1 MPVAVRK
8 KPKAPAA
15 EEASEPPAET
25 HTPAE
30 EAEKLPVVEHDMDE
44 SSGSEDG
51 GEGQD
56 TFAAPPTYE
65 GPARQR
71 QKSWAKIRA
80 GGELHGRLRV
90 DRSERFL
97 ATYSSPQHSSSRLHD
112 YEAPG
117 GARRRRRAGTYAR
130 SPRPVPEARVPEALV
145 PGALFARPPA
155 PAPDASERLLSA
167 AFDDLAAQGRGARAS
182 GGAGA
187 RRGGRGGL
195 AVAHA
200 PDDLLDGLDVPG
212 LGDPVDLSRIVL
224 DLRDRVE
231 KDEIGAP
238 LDLARGASRT
248 RARAS
253 RRSAARRWAP
263 RRASARPRRPRAS
276 REKELQRSF
285 SRAGEALNAVV
296 EKQRGTIRER
306 YGYVEPGGKV
316 GGRRYAV
323 NWDLI
328 PRPIEIRV
336 HGLRAVKDK
345 LPKGTYVIMVSMQD
359 RLAGRPLRWTKTHSY
374 GGGGFGPKPA
384 ATRPFRHKGRYHD
397 VDLKVNQSI
406 FALCPSMGELRPAN
420 CLVFELFRLADKRN
434 PRDAVVGWSALP
446 LCDPH
451 FAVIKGKFKVPVLRG
466 EVKPHFDRF
475 SMIQD
480 AYVNDLSA
488 WLGNMYVEIRYL
500 PRETIDPEGNLKDEY
515 HVEYDFI
522 NKLLQLGDTAR
533 GARGGLRKGHGSTS
547 ESAREGKDGDTRW
560 PWQKKRDAAKV
571 APGDD
576 EPAAARRPK
585 RRAKPWWARR
595 QTIFDRRGSTQRK
608 RSVDKGD
615 AKAPLLAPGQLTL
628 PESRKDLELE
638 DMHTG
643 QQSESSGDELFFE
656 DRDRSKVT
664 GTEAV
669 QALSSEEDE
678 PHFRGKFGDGARYDP
693 AGLGLHGTDRAA
705 QDVDDD
711 DEAWWTD
718 LRVAGARDHFYFS
731 VAEEPGRRRP
741 PTATAIVITKF
752 KFVWQELFM
761 DLSSDV
767 RAADYAA
774 THNLRW
780 QWARC
785 SRIFLTGNADS
796 WLVMVLCAMALWM
809 RVYVHYTGQWLLL
822 SAQKVAIY
830 GFRAQLWGFEFKYMP
845 DGLKTM
851 EEVGVVGMG
860 GISVLLAFLGLV
872 GVCRLYQSTGSALP
886 DPVSQYV
893 AAFGLGT
900 LLDPLLVLAV
910 DILASNYACD
920 TRPGCRKDYTKNSCD
935 CFEGDAFKLWRRMVD
950 EENGGIIGIFY
961 VVIIYAIH
969 VSLSLA
975 VCYYYLVFVHM
986 NGRVIDTYSRI
997 NGDSETFFVPHDFEL
1012 SVEEL
1017 NHVIAKAKK
1026 WIGPADQRRHV
1037 AIATY
1042 DLKDPLLPHFKDTST
1057 HVTIYEHALDGAQKV
1072 YRHFLRSPDGCI
1084 TEIFGSNDATQIFG
1098 TARPVDHGDGDDDA
1112 GGKGKGGAATDD
1124 PAALPQLNGY
1134 FAGVRPI

>member
-15 EEASEPPAET
+15 EASEPPAET

-30 EAEKLPVVEHDMDE
+30 EAEKLPVVEQDVDK

-51 GEGQD
+51 DEGQD

-90 DRSERFL
+90 VSMLSSKMDRMRDAKRRFEKLKLERGAIEAQDRSERFL

-112 YEAPG
+112 YEA
-117 GARRRRRAGTYAR
+117 
-130 SPRPVPEARVPEALV
+130 
-145 PGALFARPPA
+145 A
-155 PAPDASERLLSA
+155 PAA
-167 AFDDLAAQGRGARAS
+167 APTTPGRNLYA
-182 GGAGA
+182 
-187 RRGGRGGL
+187 
-195 AVAHA
+195 
-200 PDDLLDGLDVPG
+200 
-212 LGDPVDLSRIVL
+212 
-224 DLRDRVE
+224 RVE
-231 KDEIGAP
+231 KDEIEDVVGQFHAERP
-238 LDLARGASRT
+238 DEEITAMTLSDRDIADRADAVAAARAAAAEKAAADYASR
-248 RARAS
+248 
-253 RRSAARRWAP
+253 
-263 RRASARPRRPRAS
+263 ARPRVARAERARVEALRGEALGAAARERAAAAAAGES

-306 YGYVEPGGKV
+306 CGYVEPGGKV

-571 APGDD
+571 APGDSGD

-615 AKAPLLAPGQLTL
+615 AKTPLLAPGQLTL

-731 VAEEPGRRRP
+731 VAEEPGRRP
-741 PTATAIVITKF
+741 PAAAAIVITKF

>member
-1 MPVAVRK
+1 MP
-8 KPKAPAA
+8 
-15 EEASEPPAET
+15 
-25 HTPAE
+25 
-30 EAEKLPVVEHDMDE
+30 
-44 SSGSEDG
+44 
-51 GEGQD
+51 
-56 TFAAPPTYE
+56 
-65 GPARQR
+65 
-71 QKSWAKIRA
+71 
-80 GGELHGRLRV
+80 
-90 DRSERFL
+90 
-97 ATYSSPQHSSSRLHD
+97 
-112 YEAPG
+112 
-117 GARRRRRAGTYAR
+117 
-130 SPRPVPEARVPEALV
+130 
-145 PGALFARPPA
+145 
-155 PAPDASERLLSA
+155 
-167 AFDDLAAQGRGARAS
+167 
-182 GGAGA
+182 
-187 RRGGRGGL
+187 
-195 AVAHA
+195 

-231 KDEIGAP
+231 GRDRGRRRPVPRERPDEEITAMTLSDRDIADRADAVAAARGGGREGRRTTASLELDWREQNAQRRGAP
-238 LDLARGASRT
+238 RRGAGRRGARARGA
-248 RARAS
+248 
-253 RRSAARRWAP
+253 AAAGE
-263 RRASARPRRPRAS
+263 S

-285 SRAGEALNAVV
+285 SRGRAPPSSRSSGHDPRRATSSPAARSAGGATRSTGTSS
-296 EKQRGTIRER
+296 RGPSRSASTGCARSGQAAER
-306 YGYVEPGGKV
+306 
-316 GGRRYAV
+316 
-323 NWDLI
+323 D
-328 PRPIEIRV
+328 
-336 HGLRAVKDK
+336 D
-345 LPKGTYVIMVSMQD
+345 VIMVSMQD

-397 VDLKVNQSI
+397 VDLK
-406 FALCPSMGELRPAN
+406 
-420 CLVFELFRLADKRN
+420 LFRLADKRN

-500 PRETIDPEGNLKDEY
+500 PRETIDPEGNLRTSTTSSATSST
-515 HVEYDFI
+515 
-522 NKLLQLGDTAR
+522 LLQLGDTAR
-533 GARGGLRKGHGSTS
+533 RGGLRKGHGSTS
-547 ESAREGKDGDTRW
+547 ERARRQGRRHALALAEEARRGQGRA
-560 PWQKKRDAAKV
+560 RRLR
-571 APGDD
+571 D
-576 EPAAARRPK
+576 EPAAP
-585 RRAKPWWARR
+585 
-595 QTIFDRRGSTQRK
+595 GG
-608 RSVDKGD
+608 RSAG
-615 AKAPLLAPGQLTL
+615 PSPGHGH
-628 PESRKDLELE
+628 R
-638 DMHTG
+638 
-643 QQSESSGDELFFE
+643 
-656 DRDRSKVT
+656 
-664 GTEAV
+664 AV

-678 PHFRGKFGDGARYDP
+678 PHFRGKFGDGATT

-796 WLVMVLCAMALWM
+796 WLVM
-809 RVYVHYTGQWLLL
+809 
-822 SAQKVAIY
+822 KVAIY

-886 DPVSQYV
+886 DPVSQYRR
-893 AAFGLGT
+893 L
-900 LLDPLLVLAV
+900 PQ
-910 DILASNYACD
+910 
-920 TRPGCRKDYTKNSCD
+920 DYTKNSCD

-969 VSLSLA
+969 V
-975 VCYYYLVFVHM
+975 
-986 NGRVIDTYSRI
+986 
-997 NGDSETFFVPHDFEL
+997 ETFFVPHDFEL